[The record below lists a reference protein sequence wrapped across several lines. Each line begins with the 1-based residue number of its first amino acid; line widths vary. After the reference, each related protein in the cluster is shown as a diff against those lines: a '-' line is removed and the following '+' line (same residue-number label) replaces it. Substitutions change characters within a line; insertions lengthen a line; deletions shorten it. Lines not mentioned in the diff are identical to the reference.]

1 MIWIAVAG
9 IMAIVGSI
17 LMLKPSARDSRL
29 SKLRFEAVR
38 QGMQLKQFGW
48 EPDPKKTGIHDTV
61 TATSY
66 TILRP
71 GSSKVGELRFSLVAQ
86 KGWDTEH
93 LPEGLSWHKQGTAKD
108 AEKVKQLLP
117 QLQDELLVLEVWD
130 NKVLLMA
137 KENPTANAQAYKVF
151 LEGFLSEG

>member
-1 MIWIAVAG
+1 MIWIAVLG
-9 IMAIVGSI
+9 IMAIIGSI

-29 SKLRFEAVR
+29 ARLRFEAVR
-38 QGMQLKQFGW
+38 QGIQLKQFGW
-48 EPDPKKTGIHDTV
+48 KPDPKKTGIHDTV

-66 TILRP
+66 TVLRP
-71 GSSKVGELRFSLVAQ
+71 GSSKVGELHFSVVAQ

-108 AEKVKQLLP
+108 AEKLKKLLP
-117 QLQDELLVLEVWD
+117 QLEDELLLLEVWD

-137 KENPTANAQAYKVF
+137 KETPTASAQAYKHF
-151 LEGFLSEG
+151 LVCFLDEE